1 MSYNVENLFDTIND
15 PAKNDEDFLPEGKNN
30 WTAERYNK
38 KLQHLSDVIA
48 APNEKNLPVVIGFYE
63 VENKQVLKN
72 LAATPKLAKAK
83 YSVVHFDSPDQRGI
97 DVAMMYQPAKLK
109 VLSAKPLTVELPV
122 DPPYPT
128 RDILMVKTLAA
139 KTDTIFFF
147 MNHWPSRRGGE
158 EQSEPSRIKAASVLR
173 SVLDSIVRKTP
184 TAKLIIMGDFNDYPV
199 NKSICETLAADSI
212 LQPQKTTGLFN
223 MAYQSEI
230 NNLGTYNYKDDWG
243 MLDQFIVSYSLLNAK
258 KGLRV
263 TTTALKI
270 LKENFMLYF
279 KKGSAES
286 KPNATYGGPNYY
298 GGYSDHLPVYM
309 ELTK

>member
-30 WTAERYNK
+30 WTAQRYNK

-48 APNEKNLPVVIGFYE
+48 APNEKNLPAVIGFYE
-63 VENKQVLKN
+63 VENKQVLEN
-72 LAATPKLAKAK
+72 LAATAKLTNAK
-83 YSVVHFDSPDQRGI
+83 YKVVHFDSPDQRGI
-97 DVAMMYQPAKLK
+97 DVGMMYQPAKLK

-173 SVLDSIVRKTP
+173 SALDSIVSKTP
-184 TAKLIIMGDFNDYPV
+184 TAKFIIMGDFNDYPV
-199 NKSICETLAADSI
+199 SKSVNETLAADSI
-212 LQPQKTTGLFN
+212 LQLNKTTGLFN
-223 MAYQSEI
+223 MAYKSEV

-258 KGLRV
+258 KGLSANPE
-263 TTTALKI
+263 ALKI
-270 LKENFMLYF
+270 LKENWMLFF
-279 KKGSAES
+279 KKESTES

-298 GGYSDHLPVYM
+298 GGYSDHLPIYM